1 MSEPTCGSTCT
12 APWGI
17 GTPSSS
23 AWPLVGK
30 ARPSSIRMVVVLPE
44 PFGPRKPYT
53 EPRGTARSMWSTAT
67 WPPRNRLV
75 RPLVDTAS
83 AWPVPAADMTAGD
96 VPGEVSGPVAV
107 RWGTVLAGAPGSV
120 AAPGAPA
127 GPGETPRTS
136 VTWCWR
142 RTCATGRAG
151 PQPDTGRPG

>member
-1 MSEPTCGSTCT
+1 MSEPTCGRTRTTPS
-12 APWGI
+12 GI

-75 RPLVDTAS
+75 RPVVDTAS
-83 AWPVPAADMTAGD
+83 AWPAPTGDAAPWDVAAGAA
-96 VPGEVSGPVAV
+96 GP
-107 RWGTVLAGAPGSV
+107 GAPGSA

-127 GPGETPRTS
+127 RPGGTARTS
-136 VTWCWR
+136 VTW
-142 RTCATGRAG
+142 RAPGTYARG
-151 PQPDTGRPG
+151 PAVPRPGTGPAG